1 MLPEY
6 NKLQIPNEWEE
17 VNMGRNVIL
26 IVANEPSVEREAEYN
41 EWYTDRHV
49 PMMFQFKGMK
59 KASRYRLSGENKES
73 SRYLAI
79 YEFDNK
85 EALEEFPKSPEF
97 AAAVKDFDEK
107 WKDGGFVRKWGA
119 AYELIKSWE
128 KIDFIA

>member
-1 MLPEY
+1 
-6 NKLQIPNEWEE
+6 
-17 VNMGRNVIL
+17 MGRNVIL

-49 PMMFQFKGMK
+49 PMMFKFKGMK
-59 KASRYRLSGENKES
+59 KASRYRLSGENKEG

-79 YEFDNK
+79 YEFDSK

-107 WKDGGFVRKWGA
+107 WKDGGFERKWGA

-128 KIDFIA
+128 KIDSTG